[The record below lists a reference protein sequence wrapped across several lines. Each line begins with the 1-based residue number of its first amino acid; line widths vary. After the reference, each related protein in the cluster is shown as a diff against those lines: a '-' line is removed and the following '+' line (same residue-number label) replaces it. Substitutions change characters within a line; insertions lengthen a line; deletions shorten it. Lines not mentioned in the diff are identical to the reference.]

1 MEFLAAHFRSG
12 SEVWGPSHWGL
23 AEGIQTP
30 LQMEPLPLEFAWHS
44 KGKDVF
50 VEALLFLQSAA
61 RCATGQTRAARLQG
75 AAPESRGRER
85 GAAPR
90 APCAGNCARFGCLAL
105 ASCRRTAL
113 LPPRLWPQRRPDPGK
128 RAEQP
133 LAALAALHE
142 VGLRAHSH
150 RRHSSGV
157 CVCSFFATIGT

>member
-1 MEFLAAHFRSG
+1 
-12 SEVWGPSHWGL
+12 
-23 AEGIQTP
+23 
-30 LQMEPLPLEFAWHS
+30 MEPLPLEFAWHS

-61 RCATGQTRAARLQG
+61 LCATGQTRAARLQG

-113 LPPRLWPQRRPDPGK
+113 LPPRLLASAPSGPRQTG
-128 RAEQP
+128 RAASCGACGTPRGGAQGP
-133 LAALAALHE
+133 LAQEALQRCLRLLLLCDHWHLAREIATARERERERELVVA
-142 VGLRAHSH
+142 VG
-150 RRHSSGV
+150 GN
-157 CVCSFFATIGT
+157 G